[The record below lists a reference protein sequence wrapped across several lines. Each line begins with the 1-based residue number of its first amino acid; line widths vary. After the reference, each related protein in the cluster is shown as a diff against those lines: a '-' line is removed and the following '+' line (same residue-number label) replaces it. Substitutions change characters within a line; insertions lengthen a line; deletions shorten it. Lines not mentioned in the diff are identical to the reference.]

1 MSLSSNNTLQ
11 LTRAKTEREL
21 ATPGTSPSARQAYG
35 AAHGAAVMHTSS
47 PGSEKA
53 SSQFLSPAM
62 SPMAP
67 VKTPNLGESPPVPP
81 ASTLP
86 TTPLD
91 NALIECVPRM
101 HTAAR
106 CPHPASNSPTHS
118 LSSYFKALTRLHLRS
133 LDPLQA
139 VEGGARALL
148 SIKPAL
154 SPSCHTLVTV
164 AALRALRFLCRQ
176 AWIRD
181 QLHTEGA
188 PAAACACVCA
198 GGRA

>member
-1 MSLSSNNTLQ
+1 LLPSSVCMSLSSNNTLQ

-35 AAHGAAVMHTSS
+35 AAHGAAVLHTSS

-53 SSQFLSPAM
+53 SGQFLSPAM

-91 NALIECVPRM
+91 NALIECVPHM

-106 CPHPASNSPTHS
+106 CTTLQATHRPIFFPATSKHS
-118 LSSYFKALTRLHLRS
+118 LACICAHSTLSKPLKAAPEHCCQSSQHC
-133 LDPLQA
+133 P
-139 VEGGARALL
+139 
-148 SIKPAL
+148 
-154 SPSCHTLVTV
+154 
-164 AALRALRFLCRQ
+164 
-176 AWIRD
+176 
-181 QLHTEGA
+181 
-188 PAAACACVCA
+188 PAATPL
-198 GGRA
+198 